1 MTSSPPP
8 SPLEAIFSEQGRLRR
23 FLEFEAALA
32 MAEAELGIIPREAAD
47 DIIRIATADTVDLA
61 VLRSETERTGYPIAP
76 LVRQLVAA
84 CDGDHGQYVHWG
96 STTQDVMDTAL
107 ALQMR
112 QGLDAIEADL
122 KAIAAVLVDIAD
134 THRQTLMVARTFGGH
149 ALPFTF
155 GLKAARWLSGICRHV
170 ERIGDVR
177 RRAVVGQFGGA
188 VGTLASFG
196 DDGPAVKRLLFEKL
210 DLPAS
215 PGVWHVARDSVAEA
229 VCYLGLVT
237 TTLGKIA
244 HDVMALSATEIGEL
258 AEPVSGGK
266 DTSSALPQKRNP
278 VYSGR
283 VVAAAKMVAGHV
295 ALVLDATRHDH
306 ERGPQGFVEERVVP
320 DAFVQTGRALATTL
334 HVLSGL
340 TVDAGRM
347 RANLDAPR
355 GMVMAEAATMA
366 LAPHLG
372 RLAAKD
378 LVHAACEEA
387 MAGERSLASVI
398 GDDATVGAHLGAAD
412 IERIMD
418 PANYL
423 GSADDEVDEII
434 TLARTLI

>member
-8 SPLEAIFSEQGRLRR
+8 SPLEAIFSEEGRLGR
-23 FLEFEAALA
+23 FLQFEAALA
-32 MAEAELGIIPREAAD
+32 AAEAELGIIPRDAAE
-47 DIIRIATADTVDLA
+47 DIVRIATVDTVDLA
-61 VLRSETERTGYPIAP
+61 ILKSETERTGYPIAP
-76 LVRQLVAA
+76 LVRQLAAA

-112 QGLDAIEADL
+112 QGLDSIEADL
-122 KAIAAVLVDIAD
+122 KAIATVLADIAE

-155 GLKAARWLSGICRHV
+155 GLKAARWLSGVCRHL

-177 RRAVVGQFGGA
+177 RRALVGQFGGA

-196 DDGPAVKRLLFEKL
+196 VDGPAVKRLLFEKL
-210 DLPAS
+210 DLPAPS
-215 PGVWHVARDSVAEA
+215 GVWHVARDSVAEA
-229 VCYLGLVT
+229 VCFLGLVT
-237 TTLGKIA
+237 VTLGKIA
-244 HDVMALSATEIGEL
+244 HDVGALSATEIGEL
-258 AEPVSGGK
+258 AEPASGGK
-266 DTSSALPQKRNP
+266 DTSSTLPQKRNP

-283 VVAAAKMVAGHV
+283 VVAAAQMVAGHV
-295 ALVLDATRHDH
+295 ALVLGASRHDH
-306 ERGPQGFVEERVVP
+306 ERGPQGFVEEWVIP

-347 RANLDAPR
+347 RANLDATR
-355 GMVMAEAATMA
+355 GLVMAEAATMA

-372 RLAAKD
+372 RLVAKD

-387 MAGERSLASVI
+387 AASERSLASVI
-398 GDDATVGAHLGAAD
+398 GDDMTVGEHLGAAD

-423 GSADDEVDEII
+423 GGGADEVDEIVA
-434 TLARTLI
+434 LARTLI